1 MSEVSPNGA
10 PNGVPSGVPGTAAL
24 LEAARL
30 QYVTAVRQL
39 EPKTILQTKKLS
51 VVFGG
56 ALAACR
62 EISVSFFANVIT
74 AIIGPSGCGK
84 STFLKAIN
92 RLHDESPS
100 TRVSGQVLLG
110 DQDVYSPAVDPIVM
124 RRRVGMIFQKPN
136 PFPHMSIF
144 DNVAAGLALVG
155 MRKKALLLETVEQ
168 ALRRAAV
175 WDEVKDRLRAPA
187 MSLSGG
193 QQQRLCIA
201 RALAVEPEILLL
213 DEPTS
218 SLDPIATKHIEELLN
233 ELKKTMGIIMVTH
246 SMNQAARVS
255 DYTAFFMDGR
265 LMEYGP
271 TDLVFTT
278 PEKQLTLEYIN
289 GRID

>member
-1 MSEVSPNGA
+1 MPERSQDSVQAGL
-10 PNGVPSGVPGTAAL
+10 PGTGTL
-24 LEAARL
+24 LEKASL
-30 QYVTAVRQL
+30 QYATAARQL
-39 EPKTILQTKKLS
+39 EQKTILQTRKLS
-51 VVFGG
+51 VVYGSG
-56 ALAACR
+56 LAGCR
-62 EISVSFFANVIT
+62 EISISFFANFIT
-74 AIIGPSGCGK
+74 AIIGPSGSGK

-92 RLHDESPS
+92 RLHDEIPS
-100 TRVSGQVLLG
+100 TMVSGQVLLG
-110 DQDVYSPAVDPIVM
+110 DLDVYSPAVDPIVM
-124 RRRVGMIFQKPN
+124 RRHIGMIFQKPN

-144 DNVAAGLALVG
+144 DNVASGLSLVG
-155 MRKKALLLETVEQ
+155 LSNKTVLLEKVEQ

-175 WDEVKDRLRAPA
+175 WDEVKDRLKSPA

-218 SLDPIATKHIEELLN
+218 SLDPIATKHIEELLA

-255 DYTAFFMDGR
+255 DYTAFFMDGK

-271 TDLVFTT
+271 TDMVFTR
-278 PEKQLTLEYIN
+278 PDKQLTMEYIN
-289 GRID
+289 GRMD

>member
-1 MSEVSPNGA
+1 MPDVA
-10 PNGVPSGVPGTAAL
+10 VVPTLPAGLSGTTDL

-30 QYVTAVRQL
+30 NYAAAIRRL
-39 EPKTILQTKKLS
+39 EPKTILQAKKLS
-51 VVFGG
+51 VSYGSG
-56 ALAACR
+56 LAACR
-62 EISVSFFANVIT
+62 EISVTFFANVIT

-92 RLHDESPS
+92 RLHDETPS
-100 TRVSGQVLLG
+100 IRVSGQVLLDG
-110 DQDVYSPAVDPIVM
+110 VDIYGSTVDPIVM
-124 RRRVGMIFQKPN
+124 RRKVGMIFQKPN

-144 DNVAAGLALVG
+144 DNVAAGLKLVG
-155 MRKKALLLETVEQ
+155 QRNKAVLQEKVET
-168 ALRRAAV
+168 ALRRSAV
-175 WDEVKDRLRAPA
+175 WDEVKDRLRSPA

-218 SLDPIATKHIEELLN
+218 SLDPVATKHIEELLN
-233 ELKKTMGIIMVTH
+233 ELKQSVGIIMVTH

-255 DYTAFFMDGR
+255 DYTAFLMDGK
-265 LMEYGP
+265 LIEYGP
-271 TDLVFTT
+271 TDKVFTS
-278 PEKQLTLEYIN
+278 PDKQVTMEYIN